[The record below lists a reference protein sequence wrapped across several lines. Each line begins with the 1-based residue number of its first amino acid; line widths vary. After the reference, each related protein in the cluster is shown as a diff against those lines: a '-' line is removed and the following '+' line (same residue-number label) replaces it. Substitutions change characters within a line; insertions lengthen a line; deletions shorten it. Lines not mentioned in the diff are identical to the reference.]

1 MVERNHPGLSI
12 RRQCVLLSLH
22 RSGLYD
28 TPCEESAENLQV
40 MRFLDEQYL
49 KTPFYGVR
57 RMTAALNVAGYAVNE
72 KRARRL
78 LRLMGLEAIYPKPN
92 LSKPAPGHRIF
103 AYLLRQ
109 LEITRPGQVWAI
121 DITYIPLAK
130 GFLYLVAIIDLYSRY
145 VAGWSLSNTMEAAWV
160 RDTVR
165 AAIAEHGKPDILNS
179 DQGSQFTSEVY
190 VNELK
195 DNNIQISMDGKG
207 RAIDNIFIERLW
219 RSVKYEEVY
228 LNPPKDGL
236 DLFDRLTR
244 YFRFYN
250 NERLHQSLDYRPPV
264 TFFRK
269 AA

>member
-1 MVERNHPGLSI
+1 MVERDHPGLSI
-12 RRQCVLLSLH
+12 RRQCALLSLH

-28 TPCEESAENLQV
+28 TPCGESAENLGV

-57 RMTAALNVAGYAVNE
+57 RMTAALNAAGYEVNE

-103 AYLLRQ
+103 PYLLRH
-109 LEITRPGQVWAI
+109 LEITRSGQVWAI

-145 VAGWSLSNTMEAAWV
+145 VVGWSLSNTMEATWV
-160 RDTVR
+160 CDTVR
-165 AAIAEHGKPDILNS
+165 AAITRHGKPEILNS
-179 DQGSQFTSEVY
+179 DQGSQFTSEIY

-195 DNNIQISMDGKG
+195 GNNIQISMDGKG

-236 DLFDRLTR
+236 DLHDRLTR
-244 YFRFYN
+244 YFHFYN